1 MEKYNPH
8 AIEPKWQRFW
18 KEKGFMKAKEVPG
31 KRGKQ
36 YVLVMFPYPSGDL
49 HMGHLKNYTMGDVL
63 ARFRKV
69 QGYEVLHPMG
79 WDAFGLPAENAAL
92 KFGLHPRDWT
102 YQNIRQAKESL
113 ELMGILYDWD
123 REVTTCEPDYYRWNQ
138 WIFIKMWEKGLA
150 YRAGGLVNWCP
161 KCQTVLANEQVV
173 EGRCW
178 RHEDTPVEKRELT
191 QWYLRITAYADRL
204 LEDLEGLDWPEKVKA
219 MQRAWIGRSEGA
231 EILFPVEGREERI
244 AVFTTRPDTLFGAT
258 FMVLA
263 PEHPLT
269 LELAAPEK
277 REEVLAYVEAAKR
290 KTEIERQA
298 EGREKTGVFLGA
310 YAINPATGERIP
322 IFTADYVLFG
332 YGTGAIMA
340 VPAHDQRDYEFAK
353 KFGLPIKKVVER
365 PGEPLP
371 EPLERAYEEPG
382 VLVNSG
388 PFDGLMSRGGQGA
401 DHPLAGGKGPG
412 EGQGHLPPPGLAHQ
426 PPALLGHPHP
436 HGPLPH
442 LRRGARPRGG
452 ASRPPP
458 RPQGH

>member
-219 MQRAWIGRSEGA
+219 MQRAWTPS
-231 EILFPVEGREERI
+231 
-244 AVFTTRPDTLFGAT
+244 
-258 FMVLA
+258 
-263 PEHPLT
+263 
-269 LELAAPEK
+269 
-277 REEVLAYVEAAKR
+277 
-290 KTEIERQA
+290 
-298 EGREKTGVFLGA
+298 
-310 YAINPATGERIP
+310 
-322 IFTADYVLFG
+322 
-332 YGTGAIMA
+332 
-340 VPAHDQRDYEFAK
+340 
-353 KFGLPIKKVVER
+353 
-365 PGEPLP
+365 
-371 EPLERAYEEPG
+371 
-382 VLVNSG
+382 SG
-388 PFDGLMSRGGQGA
+388 PPSWSW
-401 DHPLAGGKGPG
+401 
-412 EGQGHLPPPGLAHQ
+412 
-426 PPALLGHPHP
+426 
-436 HGPLPH
+436 
-442 LRRGARPRGG
+442 PR
-452 ASRPPP
+452 STPSPWSSPPP
-458 RPQGH
+458 RSGRRSWPTWRPPSARRRLSARPKGGRRPGSSWGPTP